1 MYKQFLMI
9 VTALALFGLTTGQA
23 SANSVGFAEPNPIET
38 GGASTLTLNIVA
50 TSFTDTVDAGSF
62 NFTWD
67 PGVLAF
73 TGGTITYPNADPFF
87 SFFDDTNAATGVVEV
102 FVGSLVSATGNFD
115 IATINF
121 NVVGGTGT
129 TINFNESCLGCG
141 WFGGGSQVPF
151 VVDYTPGQVAVAAV
165 PVPAAVWLMGS
176 GLLGLVGIGRRTRS

>member
-38 GGASTLTLNIVA
+38 GGASTLTLHIVG
-50 TSFTDTVDAGSF
+50 TNFTDVVDGGGF
-62 NFTWD
+62 NFNWD

-73 TGGTITYPNADPFF
+73 TGGTIDYPNADPFF
-87 SFFDDTNAATGVVEV
+87 SYFVDTNAPTGSVDV

-121 NVVGGTGT
+121 DVVGGTGT

-151 VVDYTPGQVAVAAV
+151 VVDYTPGQVAVTAV

-176 GLLGLVGIGRRTRS
+176 GLLGLVGIGRRTRG